1 MQERGAMRSIYLSNH
16 AYVWMKE
23 RVGVGRKA
31 AERLVFKAYEGG
43 IGKDKAKGSLYR
55 YIICETRRDCYRD
68 TDIKIYGEMVYCFMN
83 TPEGATVLVTVFTIP
98 GSLKNQ
104 ALGAQRK
111 QAA

>member
-1 MQERGAMRSIYLSNH
+1 MRRIFLTNH
-16 AYVWMKE
+16 AYDRMKE

-43 IGKDKAKGSLYR
+43 IGKDKARGSLYR
-55 YIICETRRDCYRD
+55 YIICETRRECYGG
-68 TDIKIYGEMVYCFMN
+68 TDVKIYGEMVYCFMD
-83 TPEGATVLVTVFTIP
+83 TSDGATILVTVFCIP
-98 GSLKNQ
+98 GSLKKQ